1 MELEGEGGGH
11 ERRAV
16 AQEVMALV
24 CWLGGWL
31 AAGHATL
38 CCLLRNLVLLAGSA
52 SAVSGQ
58 NGIRAAAS
66 AGGQNGQEASGQA
79 VLRPLRQSHRR
90 SAIANPVSIR
100 RCPQ

>member
-31 AAGHATL
+31 AGHATL